1 MQSSKIK
8 IAPEGPEFSRT
19 VAGLM
24 NLARW
29 EISSSEAL
37 KWIESCLELGVTT
50 FDHADIYGQHRC
62 EQLFGEAAN
71 GQSSLRQKM
80 ELVTKCGIKTMSP
93 ARPAHRLN
101 HYDTGKA
108 HILASAENSLKMLK
122 TDYVDLLLIHRP
134 DPLMNADEV
143 AEAFVELK
151 QSGKVLYFGVSNFT
165 TWQFDL
171 LASRLDFPLVTNQ
184 IELSVLKMDSLHDGT
199 ADLCQR
205 LRISPMVW
213 SPLAGGRLFESDSEQ
228 AVRVREALGNVANEI
243 GGVSIEQVAL
253 AWLLSHPTK
262 PLPVLGTGKI
272 ERIKEAIAA
281 EQITLTREQWFTLWA
296 ASAGHRVP

>member
-8 IAPEGPEFSRT
+8 ITPEGPEFSRT

-24 NLARW
+24 NLSRW
-29 EISSSEAL
+29 EISSSETL
-37 KWIESCLELGVTT
+37 KWIEGCLDLGVTT

-62 EQLFGEAAN
+62 EQLFGEATN
-71 GQSSLRQKM
+71 GNTSLRQKM
-80 ELVTKCGIKTMSP
+80 QIITKCGIKTLSP
-93 ARPAHRLN
+93 ARPAHRLG

-122 TDYVDLLLIHRP
+122 TDYIDLLLIHRP
-134 DPLMNADEV
+134 DPLMDADEV

-205 LRISPMVW
+205 LRISPMAW
-213 SPLAGGRLFESDSEQ
+213 SPLGGGRLFQSDSEQ
-228 AVRVREALGNVANEI
+228 AVRLRESLGNVANEI
-243 GGVSIEQVAL
+243 GGTSIEQVAL
-253 AWLLSHPTK
+253 AWILQHPTK

-272 ERIKEAIAA
+272 ERIKDAVSA
-281 EQITLTREQWFTLWA
+281 EQVTLTREQWFMLWV